1 MCHMKDVF
9 KSLTRC
15 LAREG
20 LLCVGVGETM
30 SNANVV
36 RSELLPSEW
45 NNESGAVYSLLYQDS
60 QAKGYLLKAVAVDSV
75 LVFSLLEI
83 NSEKSTDLTLAPG
96 ESIEFGDNIKI
107 VDVDD
112 LVKRINNELIKNLMK
127 RQDSQKA
134 SQGGNDRSQQQKAN
148 QRQDDVPLSVGGRNP
163 RGINPGMPDY
173 GGMYPSVGGADLDP
187 LRSGMMGGGM
197 LMDPRAGR
205 GRDMEPRW
213 DPVGPGMGGR
223 GRGPAHPLGRGFG
236 GRGRNFGDAMRPPDF
251 NNDDDDDYNNMF
263 M

>member
-1 MCHMKDVF
+1 MF
-9 KSLTRC
+9 LRS

-20 LLCVGVGETM
+20 LLCVGVGETIGKD
-30 SNANVV
+30 ANLV
-36 RSELLPSEW
+36 RSELLPAGW
-45 NNESGAVYSLLYQDS
+45 NNENGSVYSLLYRDS
-60 QAKGYLLKAVAVDSV
+60 QAQDYLLKAVAVDNV
-75 LVFSLLEI
+75 LVVSLLEVR
-83 NSEKSTDLTLAPG
+83 SEKSTDLTITPG
-96 ESIEFGDNIKI
+96 DLIEFGEEVRII
-107 VDVDD
+107 DVDD
-112 LVKRINNELIKNLMK
+112 LVKRINSDLIQKLLK
-127 RQDSQKA
+127 KKESQKE
-134 SQGGNDRSQQQKAN
+134 SQERNEKSQEERRF
-148 QRQDDVPLSVGGRNP
+148 QRQDDPLAVGGRNP

-213 DPVGPGMGGR
+213 DPVGPGIGGR
-223 GRGPAHPLGRGFG
+223 GRGPAHPMGRGFG
-236 GRGRNFGDAMRPPDF
+236 GRGRNFGDEMRPPDF

>member
-83 NSEKSTDLTLAPG
+83 NSEKSTDLTLTPG

-112 LVKRINNELIKNLMK
+112 LVKRINNELIKSNCK
-127 RQDSQKA
+127 
-134 SQGGNDRSQQQKAN
+134 
-148 QRQDDVPLSVGGRNP
+148 
-163 RGINPGMPDY
+163 
-173 GGMYPSVGGADLDP
+173 
-187 LRSGMMGGGM
+187 
-197 LMDPRAGR
+197 
-205 GRDMEPRW
+205 
-213 DPVGPGMGGR
+213 
-223 GRGPAHPLGRGFG
+223 
-236 GRGRNFGDAMRPPDF
+236 DF
-251 NNDDDDDYNNMF
+251 W
-263 M
+263 